1 MVDALAIWAEEGR
14 VCKHDIVDEPLNRRY
29 QSAVSEWDNPV
40 YSNINNRPLGEGNPV
55 NWHILVTGG
64 I

>member
-40 YSNINNRPLGEGNPV
+40 HSNMNNPPLEEGNPV